1 VSVTKDGYQ
10 NNDPGR
16 SKASDPFLG
25 SGPLRGRSL
34 ADTDRM
40 KRISVVGNTGSG
52 KTTVAEA
59 VASDLGLRCLELD
72 SVFHRPDWQ
81 PLDTE
86 EFRRIVAEFTAAEA
100 WVVDGNYPAVSDIV
114 WSRADT
120 VVWLDP
126 PRHRLMRQLVPRTV
140 RRMAAGTELWNGNR
154 ERWRYLFRREES
166 ILLYAWT
173 NHRRLRAMYESAQA
187 DPENAHL
194 SFVRLRTP
202 EDIEALLTSLGS
214 SVP

>member
-1 VSVTKDGYQ
+1 
-10 NNDPGR
+10 
-16 SKASDPFLG
+16 
-25 SGPLRGRSL
+25 
-34 ADTDRM
+34 M

-52 KTTVAEA
+52 KTA
-59 VASDLGLRCLELD
+59 VAKAIAAELGLPCLELD
-72 SVFHRPDWQ
+72 GVFHQPDWQ
-81 PLDTE
+81 QLDTE

-100 WVVDGNYPAVSDIV
+100 WVVDGNYSAVSDIV

-120 VVWLDP
+120 VVWVVWLDP

-140 RRMAAGTELWNGNR
+140 HRMATGTELWNGNR

-173 NHRRLRAMYESAQA
+173 NHRRLRATYESAQV

-194 SFVRLRTP
+194 TFVRLRTP
-202 EDIEALLTSLGS
+202 EDIAALLTSLGS
-214 SVP
+214 SVT